1 MFAEGLRA
9 GISGNPRGAL
19 TQSSL
24 SRAGKCFLVQ
34 EFSTR
39 MASLGIG
46 ERLRT
51 ARQALGL
58 SLEEVETATRIR
70 LAYLDALEREAF
82 TELPNPA
89 YVKGFLRSYA
99 AHLGIP
105 ADELL
110 AAYPRDASLGSAAA
124 EPVVR
129 HDSPIDVVIT
139 PATPFSRTRR
149 LLTIAGI
156 VVGVGALI
164 VVYVF
169 FSQVREFARTPPPA
183 SSRKAPAPGEQPEPA
198 PAGEESQA
206 TSAAPSVVHPVS
218 PPAPTPPASPPAATP
233 APAKPA
239 PAPPP
244 ATAPAAP
251 PAPQQPSAPPPYPPA
266 GPSDT
271 GPPLA
276 GAVQVAVT
284 ANDRTWVRA
293 VADGTVV
300 FEGILDAGGRQGW
313 QAARQITVKVGNAG
327 AVEVVVNGRP
337 LGPMGAPGSVIE
349 RTFQAGEAPAP

>member
-1 MFAEGLRA
+1 
-9 GISGNPRGAL
+9 
-19 TQSSL
+19 
-24 SRAGKCFLVQ
+24 
-34 EFSTR
+34 

-70 LAYLDALEREAF
+70 LSYLDALEREAF

-99 AHLGIP
+99 AYLGIP
-105 ADELL
+105 AGELL
-110 AAYPRDASLGSAAA
+110 AAYPRDASLGTAAA

-139 PATPFSRTRR
+139 PATPYSRTRR

-156 VVGVGALI
+156 VVGVGLLI

-183 SSRKAPAPGEQPEPA
+183 SSRKAPAPGEQPEPPA
-198 PAGEESQA
+198 PAPADGQSQA
-206 TSAAPSVVHPVS
+206 PSAAPSVQ
-218 PPAPTPPASPPAATP
+218 PPAPPPAAHPPAAPPAAAP

-239 PAPPP
+239 PASPS
-244 ATAPAAP
+244 PAAP
-251 PAPQQPSAPPPYPPA
+251 ANPAAPQQPSGPPPYPPA
-266 GPSDT
+266 GPSET

-276 GAVQVAVT
+276 GTVQVAVT
-284 ANDRTWVRA
+284 ANERSWVRA

-300 FEGILDAGGRQGW
+300 FEGVIEAGGRQGW

-327 AVEVVVNGRP
+327 AVEVVVNGRS
-337 LGPMGAPGSVIE
+337 LGPMGAPGAVIE
-349 RTFQAGEAPAP
+349 RTFQAGEAPSP

>member
-110 AAYPRDASLGSAAA
+110 AAYPRDASLGSAA

-183 SSRKAPAPGEQPEPA
+183 FSRKAPVPGEQPEPPAPA
-198 PAGEESQA
+198 PAGGESQA

-218 PPAPTPPASPPAATP
+218 PAAPTPPAPPPAAT
-233 APAKPA
+233 
-239 PAPPP
+239 
-244 ATAPAAP
+244 
-251 PAPQQPSAPPPYPPA
+251 
-266 GPSDT
+266 
-271 GPPLA
+271 
-276 GAVQVAVT
+276 
-284 ANDRTWVRA
+284 R
-293 VADGTVV
+293 
-300 FEGILDAGGRQGW
+300 E
-313 QAARQITVKVGNAG
+313 ITVKVGNAG

-337 LGPMGAPGSVIE
+337 LGPMGAPGAVIE
-349 RTFQAGEAPAP
+349 RTFQAGEAPSP

>member
-183 SSRKAPAPGEQPEPA
+183 
-198 PAGEESQA
+198 
-206 TSAAPSVVHPVS
+206 
-218 PPAPTPPASPPAATP
+218 
-233 APAKPA
+233 
-239 PAPPP
+239 
-244 ATAPAAP
+244 
-251 PAPQQPSAPPPYPPA
+251 PQQPSAPPPYPPA

-327 AVEVVVNGRP
+327 AVEVVV
-337 LGPMGAPGSVIE
+337 
-349 RTFQAGEAPAP
+349 

>member
-1 MFAEGLRA
+1 
-9 GISGNPRGAL
+9 
-19 TQSSL
+19 
-24 SRAGKCFLVQ
+24 
-34 EFSTR
+34 

-70 LAYLDALEREAF
+70 LSYLDALEREAF

-105 ADELL
+105 AEELL
-110 AAYPRDASLGSAAA
+110 QAYPRDASSGTAAA
-124 EPVVR
+124 QPVVR
-129 HDSPIDVVIT
+129 HESPIDVVIT
-139 PATPFSRTRR
+139 PATPYSRTRR

-156 VVGVGALI
+156 VVGVGLLI

-183 SSRKAPAPGEQPEPA
+183 SSRKAPAPGEQAAPA
-198 PAGEESQA
+198 PANAPPQ
-206 TSAAPSVVHPVS
+206 TPAAPSVQPPV
-218 PPAPTPPASPPAATP
+218 PPPAAQPPAAPP

-239 PAPPP
+239 PTPSSP
-244 ATAPAAP
+244 AAPAA
-251 PAPQQPSAPPPYPPA
+251 
-266 GPSDT
+266 GPSET
-271 GPPLA
+271 GPPPA

-284 ANDRTWVRA
+284 ANDRSWVRA
-293 VADGTVV
+293 VADGAVV
-300 FEGILDAGGRQGW
+300 FEGFIDAGGRQGW

-327 AVEVVVNGRP
+327 AVEVIVNGRS
-337 LGPMGAPGSVIE
+337 LGPMGKPGAVIE
-349 RTFQAGEAPAP
+349 RTFQAGEAPSP

>member
-1 MFAEGLRA
+1 
-9 GISGNPRGAL
+9 
-19 TQSSL
+19 
-24 SRAGKCFLVQ
+24 
-34 EFSTR
+34 

-70 LAYLDALEREAF
+70 LSYLDALEREAF

-105 ADELL
+105 AAELL
-110 AAYPRDASLGSAAA
+110 QAYPRDASSGTAVA

-129 HDSPIDVVIT
+129 HESPIDVVIT
-139 PATPFSRTRR
+139 PATPYSRTRR

-156 VVGVGALI
+156 VVGMGLLI

-183 SSRKAPAPGEQPEPA
+183 SSRKAPAPGEQPAPA
-198 PAGEESQA
+198 PANAPPQT
-206 TSAAPSVVHPVS
+206 TSAAPSVQPPV
-218 PPAPTPPASPPAATP
+218 PPPAAQPPAAPPAAAP

-239 PAPPP
+239 PAPSSPAAP
-244 ATAPAAP
+244 ATPAAP
-251 PAPQQPSAPPPYPPA
+251 PQTSGAPPYPPA
-266 GPSDT
+266 GPSET
-271 GPPLA
+271 GPPPA

-284 ANDRTWVRA
+284 ANDRSWVRA
-293 VADGTVV
+293 VADGAVV
-300 FEGILDAGGRQGW
+300 FEGFIDAGGRQGW

-327 AVEVVVNGRP
+327 AVEVIVNGRS
-337 LGPMGAPGSVIE
+337 LGPMGKPGAVIE
-349 RTFQAGEAPAP
+349 RTFQAGEAPSP